1 MKLHRV
7 RFLTPA
13 LLCGLWLS
21 GLTGL
26 NAAPTTR
33 AADFTDALAQA
44 KQTGNDIVVL
54 QRGSDWNRLGETLFQ
69 TVWQRPEFAKSLGD
83 GFVLVTVDRPEQPG
97 APALGST
104 GDGTSMA
111 HFTQATADGAPLPS
125 NEASAVR
132 AEGGATFKKRAD
144 GTWLLDDPKG
154 AHNPATDTVELTVQ
168 PRDGGS
174 ILRLDFLPD
183 ASLPGGGGGRAS
195 NGNFVISEIEISS
208 GGKPL
213 AVSHAWANVND
224 PALPTSQV
232 IDGIKD
238 KPDKGW
244 NGLANLRL
252 PRTLML
258 VLDSPVRGGSSLK
271 VSLVCHSQWPQH
283 VPACL
288 RAAVLDDSALAA
300 SLGHLADAQLV
311 ATKNATFTWW
321 DGNHCPRVALVDA
334 EGRAVAAE
342 DKPRGDLTPESLAT
356 RVKTLRDKRVARD
369 EFLAKAEKAQGP
381 DKAEL
386 LRQALDVLEI
396 RNWPGN
402 GNCYKP
408 IHDKIKEA
416 DPQDVSG
423 ATRWLGFSSD
433 PKGGVPWAKPA
444 WNEAIDTQ
452 GGKRVPTDADYQE
465 ALARVDKELADPR
478 NKILSHENIQRIMV
492 AKFHI
497 YRSWKGHEDKRFDV
511 QKEIAAFDPATFWG
525 IGANGYIGM
534 YCKSPVPY
542 LTYGWKPNQ
551 LTAGLNSWKIE
562 DTAYYF
568 DHPGTYKVVLSHAA
582 GADKLRVKRI
592 ALLDGGTVLAEA
604 RPDADLGPA
613 PSLTVETLLDCGKW
627 KPDRHYTFLAELE
640 AAAGHTDST
649 GKFSIE
655 PWFIE
660 PAAAPVTPA
669 PDYAKVQRDLLE
681 KLNTALAPNR
691 DSLDKVLV
699 ADATRKDIAR
709 HELLRRCG
717 ADVINQVALRPGGS
731 AFLQAFT
738 NDVAWM
744 ESFLANDDAKWPLAI
759 ENLRFLHCYAREI
772 DQPLYRTLGT
782 AIALAAA
789 DMNRYR
795 MLDRF
800 RDIIRTHREG
810 LMHASFDNLDSR
822 EMRWAVLLAG
832 TAVDYQFHVD
842 VMQMRMAEWPG
853 ACWGIPYIDPNVY
866 GYSVQ
871 GWGYVEPWCHYY
883 GTGTGDR
890 PFRVQVQ
897 VGGVCGTLSGFGANT
912 ARAHGVLA
920 TTVGQPGHCAYVV
933 REGEGWATGNDVF
946 GPEANAAS
954 VFEGTGFPTMD
965 KLYEVIHADKH
976 GYLQSSRLA
985 WAAHVFQDHKDV
997 GTSAWGQAIAA
1008 QPINY
1013 GLWLECIK
1021 ALEAKTDLPSGTWQ
1035 KMIGTL
1041 ATSFAP
1047 YHEAGWALID
1057 RCYAKVAPSLKPDE
1071 RMALLLQCHQQ
1082 LKQTNAPKFMGYN
1095 LAAVLN
1101 LQADSLGDPALA
1113 VDFLRRLMVIH
1124 YSTDPT
1130 QNRVFSAVMDWG
1142 RTRFS
1147 TNPATASAYAQA
1159 IGSFYS
1165 SQGTSA
1171 DIPQMTAQITAG
1183 IRKASEV
1190 GDLPSYQIWTAMAAK
1205 LLPPVQPADVHL
1217 TPDQAKAVPHAA
1229 PFPGD
1234 LLSKDALL
1242 QTSSAC
1248 QFDRP
1253 LSYRSILDGTAPGW
1267 FDTNNEEKPW
1277 AEVILPADS
1286 EITGLVAVNRY
1297 EYSPDQEEFKWAAPF
1312 KVLISTDGKTWK
1324 EIATCDKPEAA
1335 MRLDLTG
1342 KAPRA
1347 RFIRLERQAPADG
1360 TKPGGR
1366 FHLRN
1371 LLIYGRKLR

>member
-1 MKLHRV
+1 MNSHRV
-7 RFLTPA
+7 RSLTPV
-13 LLCGLWLS
+13 LLCGFWLS
-21 GLTGL
+21 GLAGL
-26 NAAPTTR
+26 SAAPTTR
-33 AADFTDALAQA
+33 ASDFTDALAQA

-54 QRGSDWNRLGETLFQ
+54 QRGSDWNPLGETLFQ
-69 TVWQRPEFAKSLGD
+69 KVWQRPEFPKALGD
-83 GFVLVTVDRPEQPG
+83 GFVLVTVDRPEHPG
-97 APALGST
+97 APALGSS
-104 GDGTSMA
+104 GDPSGMA
-111 HFTQATADGAPLPS
+111 RFTQATAPAAPLPP
-125 NEASAVR
+125 NEASAVS
-132 AEGGATFKKRAD
+132 AESGATFTKRAD
-144 GTWLLDDPKG
+144 GTWLLDDPK
-154 AHNPATDTVELTVQ
+154 AAPSPPTDTVELTVQ

-183 ASLPGGGGGRAS
+183 PSLPAGGGGRAS
-195 NGNFVISEIEISS
+195 NGNFVVSEIEVSN

-213 AVSHAWANVND
+213 PVTHAWASVND
-224 PALPTSQV
+224 PALPASQA

-244 NGLANLRL
+244 NALANTRQ

-258 VLDSPVRGGSSLK
+258 VLASPVRGGSTLKISLI
-271 VSLVCHSQWPQH
+271 CHSQWPQH

-288 RAAVLDDSALAA
+288 RASVLDDSALAA
-300 SLGHLADAQLV
+300 SLAHLADAQLL
-311 ATKNATFTWW
+311 AEKNATFTWW

-334 EGRAVAAE
+334 QGRAIASD
-342 DKPRGDLTPESLAT
+342 DKPRGDLTPGTLAN
-356 RVKTLRDKRVARD
+356 RIKSLRDKRMARD
-369 EFLAKAEKAQGP
+369 ELLAGAEKADGP
-381 DKAEL
+381 DKAER
-386 LRQALDVLEI
+386 LRLALDVLGI

-408 IHDKIKEA
+408 IHDKIKEV

-423 ATRWLGFSSD
+423 VTRWLGFGSD
-433 PKGGVPWAKPA
+433 PKGAVPWAKPA

-478 NKILSHENIQRIMV
+478 NKILSHENIQRMMV

-497 YRSWKGHEDKRFDV
+497 YRNWKGHEDQRFDV
-511 QKEIAAFDPATFWG
+511 QKEIAAFDPDTFWG

-534 YCKSPVPY
+534 YGRSPVPY

-551 LTAGLNSWKIE
+551 LTAGPNAWKIE
-562 DTAYYF
+562 DTAYFF
-568 DHPGTYKVVLSHAA
+568 DHPGNYKVVLSHAA
-582 GADKLRVKRI
+582 GADKVRIKRI
-592 ALLDGGTVLAEA
+592 ALLDGATVLAET

-640 AAAGHTDST
+640 AASGHTDSS

-655 PWFIE
+655 PVFIE
-660 PAAAPVTPA
+660 PPATPVTPA
-669 PDYAKVQRDLLE
+669 PDYAKVQRDLLD
-681 KLNTALAPNR
+681 KLNTTLAPTR
-691 DSLDKVLV
+691 DSLDKVLT
-699 ADATRKDIAR
+699 AETTRKQIAR
-709 HELLRRCG
+709 YELLRRCG
-717 ADVINQVALRPGGS
+717 AEAINQVALRPGGS

-738 NDVAWM
+738 NDVVWM

-772 DQPLYRTLGT
+772 DQPLYRTLAT

-795 MLDRF
+795 ILDRF
-800 RDIIRTHREG
+800 RDVVRTHREG
-810 LMHASFDNLDSR
+810 LLHASFDTLDSR

-842 VMQMRMAEWPG
+842 VMQMRLPEWPG

-890 PFRVQVQ
+890 PFRAQVL
-897 VGGVCGTLSGFGANT
+897 VGGVCGTLSGFGTNT
-912 ARAHGVLA
+912 ARAHGVMS

-933 REGEGWATGNDVF
+933 REGQEWATGNDVF

-954 VFEGTGFPTMD
+954 VFEGTGFATMD
-965 KLYEVIHADKH
+965 KLYEVIHADRQA
-976 GYLQSSRLA
+976 YVQSSRLT

-997 GTSAWGQAIAA
+997 DTAAWGQAIAA

-1013 GLWLECIK
+1013 ALWLECIK
-1021 ALEAKTDLPSGTWQ
+1021 SLEAKTDLPAGTWQ

-1047 YHEAGWALID
+1047 YHEAGWALIN
-1057 RCYAKVAPSLKPDE
+1057 RCYAKVAPTLKPEE
-1071 RMALLLQCHQQ
+1071 RMTLLLQCHQQ
-1082 LKQTNAPKFMGYN
+1082 LKQSNAPKFMGYN

-1113 VDFLRRLMVIH
+1113 VEFLRRLMVIH
-1124 YSTDPT
+1124 YSADPT
-1130 QNRVFSAVMDWG
+1130 QNRVFSSVMDWG
-1142 RTRFS
+1142 RTRFAAS
-1147 TNPATASAYAQA
+1147 PSTASAYASA

-1165 SQGTSA
+1165 SQGAAA
-1171 DIPQMTAQITAG
+1171 DLPQMTAQITAG
-1183 IRKASEV
+1183 IRKASET
-1190 GDLPSYQIWTAMAAK
+1190 GDLPSYQIWTAMAAR
-1205 LLPPVQPADVHL
+1205 LLPPVAPGDVHL
-1217 TPDQAKAVPHAA
+1217 TPDQAKAAPRPA

-1234 LLSKDALL
+1234 LLGKDAML

-1267 FDTNNEEKPW
+1267 FDTNGEPKPW
-1277 AEVILPADS
+1277 VQVALPADA
-1286 EITGLVAVNRY
+1286 EITGIIAVNRY
-1297 EYSPDQEEFKWAAPF
+1297 EYSPDQEEFQWAAPL
-1312 KVLISTDGKTWK
+1312 KVLVSNDGKTWT
-1324 EIATCDKPEAA
+1324 EVATCDKPEAA
-1335 MRLDLTG
+1335 MRIDLTA
-1342 KAPRA
+1342 KAPHA
-1347 RFIRLERQAPADG
+1347 RFIRLERQPAADPS
-1360 TKPGGR
+1360 KPPGR
-1366 FHLRN
+1366 LHFRN
-1371 LLIYGRKLR
+1371 LLIYGRKAR